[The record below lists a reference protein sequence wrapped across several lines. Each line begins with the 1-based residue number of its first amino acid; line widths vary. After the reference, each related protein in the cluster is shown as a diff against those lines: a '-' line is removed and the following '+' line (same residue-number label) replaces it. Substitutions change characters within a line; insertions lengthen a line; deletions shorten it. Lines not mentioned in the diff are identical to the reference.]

1 VRVGV
6 VLAVLLLVVA
16 PARAGIPGHYWS
28 VGKVLRRIDGISL
41 RVGARTVRVRSATT
55 LCSGEGRAV
64 RVRRVR
70 MWRSFVCTYTTFTR
84 RGIGPD
90 LEFRVVV
97 RTATSFRVTDV
108 HWVEGSL

>member
-28 VGKVLRRIDGISL
+28 VGKVLRKIDGMSI
-41 RVGARTVRVRSATT
+41 RVGTRSVRVRSETT
-55 LCSGEGRAV
+55 LCSGEGRSV

-70 MWRSFVCTYTTFTR
+70 MWRRFVCTYTTFTR

-90 LEFRVVV
+90 LEFRVLVQ
-97 RTATSFRVTDV
+97 TPTSFRVTDAR
-108 HWVEGSL
+108 WVEGSP